1 MTSPRS
7 LLPSLLFGTT
17 IALAAPSGTTLD
29 GEPVSPW
36 GDSTA
41 VVLVFVAPDCPIS
54 NRYAPTLARLA
65 ADCDEQNAAL
75 WLVYADDLADPTR
88 IREHQAE
95 FKLAGLRTVIDRD
108 FAIADFAGADVTPE
122 VAVFVQPEESPEPQ
136 LVYLGRID
144 DQYQGYNKF
153 RPAPTESELRD
164 ALDAIAAGKVPDLVR
179 TKAIGCY
186 IPRP

>member
-1 MTSPRS
+1 MLS
-7 LLPSLLFGTT
+7 LVLSTAV
-17 IALAAPSGTTLD
+17 ALAAPSGTSLD
-29 GEPVSPW
+29 GQPVSPW
-36 GDSTA
+36 AESAT

-65 ADCDEQNAAL
+65 AVCAERDIAL
-75 WLVYADDLADPTR
+75 SLVYADDLADPAR
-88 IREHQAE
+88 IRENQTE
-95 FKLAGLRTVIDRD
+95 FKLAGLPTVIDRD

-122 VAVFVQPEESPEPQ
+122 VAVFVRSTATTEPQ
-136 LVYLGRID
+136 RVYIGRID

-153 RPAPTESELRD
+153 RPAATQSELND
-164 ALDAIAAGKVPDLVR
+164 ILDRIAAGDVPEPVR